1 MPNEKGPDSSGFK
14 AAADQLR
21 EAAGDKNVALWPADS
36 SRSSEEVSSIPQD
49 KGLSFLA
56 KRAYK
61 GLEYSDEKA
70 KDAAIKLAAL
80 FVEKLGPDPKLSANT
95 VLRITPD
102 HAELIRNVD
111 GVARNEIVYFSEAAE
126 QAAHAPVRITLDS
139 PAATEV
145 GSETG
150 LTIVYD
156 STVDHGFR
164 AFLTHLYKNAGY
176 ENGPAADASS
186 ILYGQFMELTN
197 GNMPLMK
204 DGDRL
209 TVSKD
214 RAIFKAANGPGLT
227 LDLSDEAR
235 IVEHYRDAKAIVL
248 DTSLMKQEHIFD
260 KTAEAMDRFTA
271 SLTNKIL
278 GAIPDAIIYRQ
289 EDMVGGKAE
298 LCQVNVGKAYYT
310 VIRNHA
316 GEYRVFALSD
326 AKAGPYSGKAL
337 TDWNDDFDA
346 VKKALV

>member
-36 SRSSEEVSSIPQD
+36 TRSSEEVSSIPQD

-61 GLEYSDEKA
+61 GLEYSDDKA
-70 KDAAIKLAAL
+70 KDAAILLAAL
-80 FVEKLGPDPKLSANT
+80 FVEKIGPDPKLGTNA

-102 HAELIRNVD
+102 HAELISTIG

-126 QAAHAPVRITLDS
+126 TAAHAPVRVTLDT
-139 PAATEV
+139 PTMPEA
-145 GSETG
+145 GGETG
-150 LTIVYD
+150 RTIVYD
-156 STVDHGFR
+156 STVDHGFH

-176 ENGPAADASS
+176 ENGPAAEASS

-197 GNMPLMK
+197 GTMPLMK
-204 DGDRL
+204 EGDRL
-209 TVSKD
+209 TVSND
-214 RAIFKAANGPGLT
+214 RAVFQPVNGPGLT

-235 IVEHYRDAKAIVL
+235 VVEHYRDAKAIVL
-248 DTSLMKQEHIFD
+248 DTSLMKQSHVFD
-260 KTAEAMDRFTA
+260 ATTQAVEKFTG

-278 GAIPDAIIYRQ
+278 GAIPDAIVYRQ

-298 LCQVNVGKAYYT
+298 LCQVNVDKAYYT
-310 VIRNHA
+310 VIRNQA
-316 GEYRVFALSD
+316 GEYRIFALSD
-326 AKAGPYSGKAL
+326 AKSGPYSGKAL
-337 TDWNDDFDA
+337 TDWNSDFDA
-346 VKKALV
+346 VKSVLA